1 MDEMEFVGR
10 DRELSILKD
19 EYTAKR
25 SFILMTGRRRV
36 GKTRLIKEFIKDRDS
51 MYFFCSNINSA
62 LMLREFSACL
72 SGYSGRTYG
81 TFDDWKQA
89 FTAFAECKDGK
100 KILAIDEFQ
109 YMMYAD
115 REIVPKLQDIW
126 DNILSKTEIMLIIC
140 GSHISVMDGLNEYSE
155 PLYGRFTR
163 HMRLRPLPFE
173 TVRDDDFVGSL
184 ERYAIHG
191 GVPKYM
197 EMMRNGQLEQVLR
210 NDILDPSSTMFNDVQ
225 FMLNDEVRESNGYM
239 SIMRSIANGNHRPR
253 DISSD
258 LQIKE
263 TSLGKPL
270 KTLMDMGLIRRD
282 VPVTEDP
289 ERSRNALYVFDDNY
303 SSFWFEFVGPFRSS
317 LEMGETDG
325 AVAYWKEHFYE
336 HHAAFVFE
344 EVCRKSV
351 YGMSADIDF
360 IPRKVGRYWEGDC
373 EIDVMALDFDS
384 KRAFVAECKCRKG
397 KPVGSHELNNLVAKT
412 ERIRG
417 LKGYDIRFGLFS
429 ISGFT
434 DEVKK
439 RDVLLIDKGKRI
451 DI

>member
-1 MDEMEFVGR
+1 
-10 DRELSILKD
+10 
-19 EYTAKR
+19 
-25 SFILMTGRRRV
+25 MTGRRRV
-36 GKTRLIKEFIKDRDS
+36 GKTRLIREFIKDRGS
-51 MYFFCSNINSA
+51 MYFFCSNINST
-62 LMLREFSACL
+62 LMLKEFSACL

-140 GSHISVMDGLNEYSE
+140 GSHISIMDGLNEYSE

-270 KTLMDMGLIRRD
+270 KTLMDMGLIRREA
-282 VPVTEDP
+282 PVTDDP
-289 ERSRNALYVFDDNY
+289 DRSKSARYVFDDNY
-303 SSFWFEFVGPFRSS
+303 SSFWFKFIAPFRSAI
-317 LEMGETDG
+317 EMREFDG
-325 AVAYWKEHFYE
+325 AIAYWRNHFYE
-336 HHAAFVFE
+336 HHVAFVFE
-344 EVCRKSV
+344 EICRRAV
-351 YGMSADIDF
+351 YGLSDEIGF
-360 IPRKVGRYWEGDC
+360 IPRKVGRYWNGDC
-373 EIDVMALDFDS
+373 EIDLMALDTDG
-384 KRAFVAECKCRKG
+384 KRAFVAECKCRKE
-397 KPVGSHELNNLVAKT
+397 KPVGSHELSELMDKVSGIK
-412 ERIRG
+412 E
-417 LKGYDIRFGLFS
+417 LKGYKIAYGLFS
-429 ISGFT
+429 ITGFT
-434 DEVKK
+434 DDVREKG
-439 RDVLLIDKGKRI
+439 VLLIDRGKRVL
-451 DI
+451 